1 MTRILCIDE
10 NVEILKLYGE
20 ILKDYEIVVTQS
32 PVDGYD
38 KLCQNGIDL
47 VITELLF
54 ENTFDGNMF
63 ISQVRQEGYKGPIIV
78 SSYRAPNGQKEKN
91 IRILQKPFSCRE
103 LKDLVNELMTS
114 KK

>member
-1 MTRILCIDE
+1 MRILCIDE
-10 NVEILKLYGE
+10 NVEILELYRE

-32 PVDGYD
+32 PVDGYE

-47 VITELLF
+47 IITELLF

-63 ISQVRQEGYKGPIIV
+63 INVVRQDGYKGPIIV
-78 SSYRAPNGQKEKN
+78 SSSRAPIGQKGN
-91 IRILQKPFSCRE
+91 IRFIQKPFSCRE

>member
-1 MTRILCIDE
+1 VTRILCIDE
-10 NVEILKLYGE
+10 DVEILKLYEE
-20 ILKDYEIVVTQS
+20 ILKDYEVVVTQS
-32 PVDGYD
+32 AVDGYK

-63 ISQVRQEGYKGPIIV
+63 ISLVRQEGYKVPIIV
-78 SSYRAPNGQKEKN
+78 SSYRAPNGQNDN
-91 IRILQKPFSCRE
+91 IRFLQKPFSCKN

-114 KK
+114 K